1 MITVFLSTQRELS
14 QLQANGVKVVAI
26 LFPHMLPSLR
36 HGTPHIPCGVGYVQV
51 FQLDDVG
58 VLHVREDFIERPQ
71 EDVGITLKQ
80 EVVIFVGFEQI
91 GEDLFPHYFVGYD
104 EFRVT
109 HVSAPDRHHAEVV
122 EQNAEESIASQ
133 RSLLLQTQ
141 NNQQKTTVI

>member
-1 MITVFLSTQRELS
+1 MPDLLVYINRFGIAAYLGLGLLHGSFHLC
-14 QLQANGVKVVAI
+14 I
-26 LFPHMLPSLR
+26 CSL
-36 HGTPHIPCGVGYVQV
+36 TLQV

-58 VLHVREDFIERPQ
+58 VLHVRENFIERSQ
-71 EDVGITLKQ
+71 EDVGITLKR

-109 HVSAPDRHHAEVV
+109 HVSTPDRHHAEVV

>member
-14 QLQANGVKVVAI
+14 QLQVNGVKVVAI

-58 VLHVREDFIERPQ
+58 VLHVRENFIERSQ
-71 EDVGITLKQ
+71 EDVGITLKR

-122 EQNAEESIASQ
+122 E
-133 RSLLLQTQ
+133 
-141 NNQQKTTVI
+141 